1 MAVSVGENQLQR
13 IIRDLHDA
21 VSELSK
27 EYTENG
33 EPITDDSTS
42 LHKFSYKLEYLLQF
56 DQKEKT
62 TFLGTRKDY
71 WDYFSDCLAKIK
83 GANDGIRFVKSILEL
98 KTSLGKGRAF
108 IRYSLVHQR
117 LADTLQQCLIN
128 VKVTSD
134 WYYARSPLLKPH
146 LNADIINHLYELN
159 EVQFDIASRGY
170 DLDAAW
176 PTFARRTLGLVSS
189 PAHFWKP
196 PSRSSS
202 ISSLVSS
209 YSQAHD
215 FPSSPDFN
223 HSLMSEPVSKVDE
236 LRIELDHSEIKR
248 LKLQEQVRQLEQE
261 KHELVKISQLEGQ
274 SEKMKRSSIEE
285 ENSRLRKM
293 VEDVQRQLEVFL
305 STQSTAHDLQ
315 QCLKTLQ
322 LNSSEKLK
330 DSEETIVRLEKKT
343 RDYASQLQSSTQVLE
358 TIKASEQSKDSTS
371 SGLHA
376 RPNFVEHKNLELL
389 AKLDGVLNEKGQQ
402 TASHNDSAQK
412 VHKLLD
418 TFNVAEKEKIEM
430 QKKRSEQESLIE
442 KLTEE
447 LMLKEDAV
455 GEIKSKFS
463 SLTMISGEENSKQVE
478 QFKNP
483 KDKLEAALTV
493 KEEGTPNLQMQL
505 QDLQRHSEFLEK
517 QYEEKEKGTWKEMEE
532 LQQKYDT
539 LKESL
544 EEQIHFLT
552 EQLKAKEKDLS
563 NSNINVQK
571 LDEQRIKII
580 NEKEGLINTIAE
592 LEENMKQQSDKLE
605 QSKTECSNWK
615 SLNEK
620 LQQTIKRTEDT
631 NKELME
637 NRTVQEDELAS
648 LRASEK
654 HLQSQ
659 IDDAMVTVDEKEKKL
674 REENRHLHESYQ
686 KALMQNAVFEEA
698 IKRLEVENKDLKQ
711 DEANL
716 KEEISSLK
724 RDMKQHVTELEKNIA
739 ALKKTEKSL
748 EEQFQEKHRLLEEK
762 EKFIDELLV
771 KSVTF
776 EKQVMELER
785 QKLNLENAFL
795 QQTKSMESLTTEK
808 ASVEKEI
815 NSQMSVAERQLEL
828 NMKEVARLQPEVI
841 DLRTKLQS
849 ASEERMKT
857 QTKLDVTEASIEE
870 FRTFTEQLKGQ
881 IESLNR
887 NHVQELVQFKEKED
901 CLRKDKESE
910 AKVGAELET
919 MTASLKDQ
927 MLVLKQ
933 YSEKLELE
941 NTETKEL
948 LQRANVQMAELG
960 IQICTLTS
968 EKEDAKEKLTSVS
981 LQLQE
986 QCEEAGKEIN
996 KLNASMAA
1004 LRQENESLQ
1013 EELKQSENLAAAI
1026 HELQANLEKT
1036 EKQAKSH
1043 QETSKE
1049 EVSAVKF
1056 QMSSEVLNYENKIKS
1071 VTEELE
1077 NIKGQLKEQE
1087 EKMSDLEATVSQ
1099 LKVVNSDYSKQ
1110 LDDKAEQVKNS
1121 ETLIQ
1126 QHAQELQSLKENLAR
1141 IQEELFASQ
1150 KESKEYRD
1158 ELDKT
1163 VAEKQKEQMELLAE
1177 LDDLTRTKR
1186 NLEERLIELIKDK
1199 DTLWQKSDALEFE
1212 QKLRTEERWLVDRE
1226 AIHCLGCQSQ
1236 FTWLLRRHNCRLCGR
1251 IFCYY
1256 CSNNFVKTKHS
1267 GKKERCCRE
1276 CYMQHSAVIERF
1288 SEVDTCSTP
1297 ETPKGSPSLSA
1308 QAPPRPT
1315 PSVTVT
1321 DGISKQD
1328 DVTFDIITDDEINGI
1343 DDRDSLPPTGA
1354 EAPDSLKES
1363 FEQGTS
1369 EPKASSEEITPD
1381 ELEPTVQDAE
1391 IYLLK
1396 SGELTLRVPLNIE
1409 QIAQFGD
1416 DSRELFV
1423 KSSCYS
1429 VIPIAVEE
1437 AGPTISWVF
1446 SSEPKSISFSVVY
1459 QESVE
1464 SPLEQS
1470 KVLIPLTR
1478 CNSHRETIQGQLKVR
1493 NPGSYMLI
1501 FDNSFS
1507 RFISKKVQYNLTIEK
1522 PIIYDGSDYP

>member
-42 LHKFSYKLEYLLQF
+42 LQKFSYKLEYLLQF

-83 GANDGIRFVKSILEL
+83 GANDGIRFVKSIPEL

-128 VKVTSD
+128 VKVTGD
-134 WYYARSPLLKPH
+134 WYYSRSPLLKPH

-159 EVQFDIASRGY
+159 EVQFDIASRGH

-176 PTFARRTLGLVSS
+176 PTFARRTLGLVNS

-202 ISSLVSS
+202 INSLVSS

-223 HSLMSEPVSKVDE
+223 HSLMSEPVSIVDE
-236 LRIELDHSEIKR
+236 LRIELDQSEIKR
-248 LKLQEQVRQLEQE
+248 LKLQEQVNQLEQE
-261 KHELVKISQLEGQ
+261 KQELLKISSQPEG
-274 SEKMKRSSIEE
+274 
-285 ENSRLRKM
+285 
-293 VEDVQRQLEVFL
+293 QLEVSL
-305 STQSTAHDLQ
+305 STKSTAHDLQ
-315 QCLKTLQ
+315 QCLKTL
-322 LNSSEKLK
+322 NSSEKLK
-330 DSEETIVRLEKKT
+330 DSQETVVWLEKT
-343 RDYASQLQSSTQVLE
+343 TGDCASHFQSLTEELE
-358 TIKASEQSKDSTS
+358 AIEASEQIKDSNS
-371 SGLHA
+371 SIQA
-376 RPNFVEHKNLELL
+376 RPNVVEQKNLKFL

-402 TASHNDSAQK
+402 TASHCDTAQK
-412 VHKLLD
+412 IHELRDNFSV
-418 TFNVAEKEKIEM
+418 TEEEKIEM
-430 QKKRSEQESLIE
+430 QKNRSEQDSPIE
-442 KLTEE
+442 KLTDE
-447 LMLKEDAV
+447 LMLREDAA
-455 GEIKSKFS
+455 GEIESKFN
-463 SLTMISGEENSKQVE
+463 SLTIISAEENCKINKQVGDL
-478 QFKNP
+478 KNT
-483 KDKLEAALTV
+483 KDTFEEAPTV
-493 KEEGTPNLQMQL
+493 KEREASNLKMQL
-505 QDLQRHSEFLEK
+505 QDMQRHTELLEK
-517 QYEEKEKGTWKEMEE
+517 QYEEKEKGIWKEM
-532 LQQKYDT
+532 QQKYDT

-544 EEQIHFLT
+544 EEQIHSLT

-571 LDEQRIKII
+571 LDEHRIKII

-592 LEENMKQQSDKLE
+592 LEENMKRQSDKLE
-605 QSKTECSNWK
+605 QSKIECSNWK
-615 SLNEK
+615 SLHEK

-659 IDDAMVTVDEKEKKL
+659 IDDTMVTVDEKEKKL
-674 REENRHLHESYQ
+674 REENRHLDESYQ

-698 IKRLEVENKDLKQ
+698 IKKFEDENKDLKQ

-724 RDMKQHVTELEKNIA
+724 IDMKRHVTELEKNIA
-739 ALKKTEKSL
+739 ALKKREKSL
-748 EEQFQEKHRLLEEK
+748 EEQLQEKHRLLEEK
-762 EKFIDELLV
+762 EKFIDGLLD

-776 EKQVMELER
+776 EKQVRELQRE
-785 QKLNLENAFL
+785 KLNLENAIL

-808 ASVEKEI
+808 ASVEKAI
-815 NSQMSVAERQLEL
+815 NSQMYAAERQLEL
-828 NMKEVARLQPEVI
+828 NMKEVGRLQAKVI
-841 DLRTKLQS
+841 DLRGKLQS

-857 QTKLDVTEASIEE
+857 QAKLNVTEASLEE
-870 FRTFTEQLKGQ
+870 LRTFTEQLKGQ

-887 NHVQELVQFKEKED
+887 NHVQELVQFREKED

-910 AKVGAELET
+910 AKAWAEHET
-919 MTASLKDQ
+919 MTSSLKDQ
-927 MLVLKQ
+927 MSVLKQ
-933 YSEKLELE
+933 YLEKLELE

-948 LQRANVQMAELG
+948 LQRANVEMAELG

-968 EKEDAKEKLTSVS
+968 EKEDAKEKWTRVS

-1013 EELKQSENLAAAI
+1013 EELKQSENLADAI
-1026 HELQANLEKT
+1026 LDLQAKLEKT
-1036 EKQAKSH
+1036 EKQAKSL

-1049 EVSAVKF
+1049 EVFAVKF
-1056 QMSSEVLNYENKIKS
+1056 QMSSEVLNYQNKVKS

-1077 NIKGQLKEQE
+1077 NIKGQLKEHE
-1087 EKMSDLEATVSQ
+1087 EKMSDLEATASQ

-1110 LDDKAEQVKNS
+1110 LDEKAEQVKNS
-1121 ETLIQ
+1121 EALIQ
-1126 QHAQELQSLKENLAR
+1126 QNAEELQSLKDNLAR
-1141 IQEELFASQ
+1141 IQEELSASQ
-1150 KESKEYRD
+1150 KQSKEYRD

-1163 VAEKQKEQMELLAE
+1163 VAEKQKKQLELLAE
-1177 LDDLTRTKR
+1177 LDDLTQTKQ

-1199 DTLWQKSDALEFE
+1199 DALWQKSDALEFE
-1212 QKLRTEERWLVDRE
+1212 QKVRAEERWLVDRE
-1226 AIHCLGCQSQ
+1226 TNHCLDCKSQ
-1236 FTWLLRRHNCRLCGR
+1236 FTWWLRRHHCRLCGR

-1256 CSNNFVKTKHS
+1256 CSNNFVMTKHS

-1276 CYMQHSAVIERF
+1276 CYMQHSAVIKRF
-1288 SEVDTCSTP
+1288 SQADACSAP
-1297 ETPKGSPSLSA
+1297 ETPEGSPSLSA
-1308 QAPPRPT
+1308 QPPPRPS

-1321 DGISKQD
+1321 DGVSKQD
-1328 DVTFDIITDDEINGI
+1328 DVTFDIITDEELNVI
-1343 DDRDSLPPTGA
+1343 DDSDSLLPTDA
-1354 EAPDSLKES
+1354 EAPGSLKES
-1363 FEQGTS
+1363 FEQGTA
-1369 EPKASSEEITPD
+1369 EQNASSEVITPD

-1409 QIAQFGD
+1409 EIIQFGD
-1416 DSRELFV
+1416 DSRELFI

-1459 QESVE
+1459 QESAE

-1478 CNSHRETIQGQLKVR
+1478 CKSHQETVQGQLKVR

-1507 RFISKKVQYNLTIEK
+1507 RFISKKVFYNLTIEK
-1522 PIIYDGSDYP
+1522 PIIYDGSDFP

>member
-1 MAVSVGENQLQR
+1 MLGS
-13 IIRDLHDA
+13 
-21 VSELSK
+21 
-27 EYTENG
+27 
-33 EPITDDSTS
+33 
-42 LHKFSYKLEYLLQF
+42 QF

-71 WDYFSDCLAKIK
+71 WDYFTDCLAKIK

-128 VKVTSD
+128 VKVTRD

-236 LRIELDHSEIKR
+236 LRIELDHSEIKQ

-261 KHELVKISQLEGQ
+261 KQELVKISQLEGQ

-330 DSEETIVRLEKKT
+330 DSQETIVRLEKKT

-402 TASHNDSAQK
+402 TASHK
-412 VHKLLD
+412 VLD
-418 TFNVAEKEKIEM
+418 TFNVAKKEKIEM

-493 KEEGTPNLQMQL
+493 KEEETPNLQMQL

-580 NEKEGLINTIAE
+580 NEKEDLINTIAE

-724 RDMKQHVTELEKNIA
+724 RDMKRHVTELEKNIA

-828 NMKEVARLQPEVI
+828 NMKEVARFQPEVI

-910 AKVGAELET
+910 AKARAEHET
-919 MTASLKDQ
+919 ITASLKDQ
-927 MLVLKQ
+927 MLLLKQ

-948 LQRANVQMAELG
+948 LQRANVEMAELG

-1056 QMSSEVLNYENKIKS
+1056 QMSSEVLNYENKIK
-1071 VTEELE
+1071 
-1077 NIKGQLKEQE
+1077 
-1087 EKMSDLEATVSQ
+1087 
-1099 LKVVNSDYSKQ
+1099 VVNSDYSKQ
-1110 LDDKAEQVKNS
+1110 LDEKAEQVKNS

-1126 QHAQELQSLKENLAR
+1126 QHAQELQSLKDNLAR
-1141 IQEELFASQ
+1141 IQEELVASQ

-1226 AIHCLGCQSQ
+1226 AIHCLGCQ
-1236 FTWLLRRHNCRLCGR
+1236 
-1251 IFCYY
+1251 I
-1256 CSNNFVKTKHS
+1256 
-1267 GKKERCCRE
+1267 
-1276 CYMQHSAVIERF
+1276 
-1288 SEVDTCSTP
+1288 
-1297 ETPKGSPSLSA
+1297 
-1308 QAPPRPT
+1308 
-1315 PSVTVT
+1315 T
-1321 DGISKQD
+1321 DGVSKQD

-1429 VIPIAVEE
+1429 VILIAVEE

-1459 QESVE
+1459 QESAE

-1507 RFISKKVQYNLTIEK
+1507 RYVL
-1522 PIIYDGSDYP
+1522 

>member
-1 MAVSVGENQLQR
+1 MMSKLNKPKRGTPDSLPLDSATKGPADPAEPAPVSMSAVVSELEKLRAALTADLTAEFQNSFASFKASIDAIQTTVTSHGHRIDSLEHSADDTGDRVRELEASCVSLAADNKANKEKLSDLENRSRRQNLR
-13 IIRDLHDA
+13 IIGLPEGFEDA

-71 WDYFSDCLAKIK
+71 WDYFRDCLAKIK
-83 GANDGIRFVKSILEL
+83 GANDGIRFVKSIPEL

-176 PTFARRTLGLVSS
+176 PTFARRTLGLVNS

-236 LRIELDHSEIKR
+236 LRIELDHSEIKL

-261 KHELVKISQLEGQ
+261 KQELVKISQLEGQ
-274 SEKMKRSSIEE
+274 SEKMKRSNIEE

-389 AKLDGVLNEKGQQ
+389 AKLDGGLNEKRQQ

-447 LMLKEDAV
+447 LMLKEGAV

-463 SLTMISGEENSKQVE
+463 SLTMISGEENSKLNKQVE

-493 KEEGTPNLQMQL
+493 KEEETPNLQMQL
-505 QDLQRHSEFLEK
+505 QDLQRHCEFLEK
-517 QYEEKEKGTWKEMEE
+517 QYEEKEKGTWKNMEE

-544 EEQIHFLT
+544 EEQIHSLT

-571 LDEQRIKII
+571 LDEQRIKFI

-592 LEENMKQQSDKLE
+592 LEENMKQQSDKVE

-620 LQQTIKRTEDT
+620 LQQTVKRTEDI

-674 REENRHLHESYQ
+674 REENRHLDESYQ

-771 KSVTF
+771 KSVTY

-808 ASVEKEI
+808 ASVEKAI
-815 NSQMSVAERQLEL
+815 NSQMYVAERQLEL
-828 NMKEVARLQPEVI
+828 NIKEVARLQPEVI

-910 AKVGAELET
+910 AKAGAEIET
-919 MTASLKDQ
+919 LTASLKDQ

-933 YSEKLELE
+933 
-941 NTETKEL
+941 
-948 LQRANVQMAELG
+948 
-960 IQICTLTS
+960 
-968 EKEDAKEKLTSVS
+968 
-981 LQLQE
+981 
-986 QCEEAGKEIN
+986 
-996 KLNASMAA
+996 
-1004 LRQENESLQ
+1004 
-1013 EELKQSENLAAAI
+1013 
-1026 HELQANLEKT
+1026 
-1036 EKQAKSH
+1036 
-1043 QETSKE
+1043 
-1049 EVSAVKF
+1049 
-1056 QMSSEVLNYENKIKS
+1056 
-1071 VTEELE
+1071 
-1077 NIKGQLKEQE
+1077 
-1087 EKMSDLEATVSQ
+1087 
-1099 LKVVNSDYSKQ
+1099 
-1110 LDDKAEQVKNS
+1110 
-1121 ETLIQ
+1121 
-1126 QHAQELQSLKENLAR
+1126 

-1226 AIHCLGCQSQ
+1226 ANHCLGCQSQ

-1297 ETPKGSPSLSA
+1297 GTPKGSPSLSA

-1321 DGISKQD
+1321 DGVSKQD

-1369 EPKASSEEITPD
+1369 EPLCGRIFCYYCSNNFVKTKHSGKKERCCRECYMQHSAVIERFSEVDTCSTPGTPKGSPSLSAQAPPRPTPSVTVTDGVSKQDDVTFDIITDAEINGIDDRDSLPPTGAEAPDSLKESFEQGTSEPKASSEEVTPD

-1396 SGELTLRVPLNIE
+1396 SGELT
-1409 QIAQFGD
+1409 
-1416 DSRELFV
+1416 
-1423 KSSCYS
+1423 
-1429 VIPIAVEE
+1429 
-1437 AGPTISWVF
+1437 
-1446 SSEPKSISFSVVY
+1446 
-1459 QESVE
+1459 
-1464 SPLEQS
+1464 
-1470 KVLIPLTR
+1470 
-1478 CNSHRETIQGQLKVR
+1478 
-1493 NPGSYMLI
+1493 
-1501 FDNSFS
+1501 
-1507 RFISKKVQYNLTIEK
+1507 
-1522 PIIYDGSDYP
+1522 

>member
-1 MAVSVGENQLQR
+1 Q
-13 IIRDLHDA
+13 DA

-56 DQKEKT
+56 DQKEKI

-71 WDYFSDCLAKIK
+71 WDYCYDCLAKIK
-83 GANDGIRFVKSILEL
+83 GANEGIRFVKSIQEL

-159 EVQFDIASRGY
+159 EVQFDIASRGH

-176 PTFARRTLGLVSS
+176 PTFARRTLGLVNS

-202 ISSLVSS
+202 INSLVSS

-215 FPSSPDFN
+215 FPSSPDCN

-236 LRIELDHSEIKR
+236 LRIELDQSEIKR
-248 LKLQEQVRQLEQE
+248 LKLQEQVQ
-261 KHELVKISQLEGQ
+261 
-274 SEKMKRSSIEE
+274 KMKRSSIEE

-293 VEDVQRQLEVFL
+293 VEDVQRQLEVSL
-305 STQSTAHDLQ
+305 STQCTAHDLQ
-315 QCLKTLQ
+315 QCLKTLR

-330 DSEETIVRLEKKT
+330 DSQEIIVQLEKTT
-343 RDYASQLQSSTQVLE
+343 RDYASQLQSLTQVLE

-376 RPNFVEHKNLELL
+376 IPSGVEHKNLELL
-389 AKLDGVLNEKGQQ
+389 ANLHGVLNEKGQQ
-402 TASHNDSAQK
+402 TASHNGSAQK

-418 TFNVAEKEKIEM
+418 KFNVAEKEKMEM
-430 QKKRSEQESLIE
+430 QKKRSEQESPIE
-442 KLTEE
+442 ELTEE
-447 LMLKEDAV
+447 LMLREDAL
-455 GEIKSKFS
+455 GEIESKFS
-463 SLTMISGEENSKQVE
+463 SLTMISREENSELNKQVE
-478 QFKNP
+478 QFKKP
-483 KDKLEAALTV
+483 KDKLKATLTV
-493 KEEGTPNLQMQL
+493 KEEETPNLQRQL
-505 QDLQRHSEFLEK
+505 QDLQRHSELLKK
-517 QYEEKEKGTWKEMEE
+517 QCDEKEKRTCKEMKE

-544 EEQIHFLT
+544 EEQISSLT
-552 EQLKAKEKDLS
+552 AQLKAKEKDLS

-592 LEENMKQQSDKLE
+592 LEENMKKQSNKLE

-637 NRTVQEDELAS
+637 NRTVQENELAR
-648 LRASEK
+648 LWASEK

-659 IDDAMVTVDEKEKKL
+659 IDDAMVTVDENEKKL

-716 KEEISSLK
+716 KEEMSSLK
-724 RDMKQHVTELEKNIA
+724 RDMKRHVTELEKNTA
-739 ALKKTEKSL
+739 ALKKSEKSL
-748 EEQFQEKHRLLEEK
+748 EEQLQEKHRLLEEK
-762 EKFIDELLV
+762 EKFIDELIV

-785 QKLNLENAFL
+785 EKLNLENAFL
-795 QQTKSMESLTTEK
+795 QQTKSMESLSTEK

-815 NSQMSVAERQLEL
+815 NSQISVAERQLEL
-828 NMKEVARLQPEVI
+828 NVKEVARLQPEVI

-857 QTKLDVTEASIEE
+857 QTKFDVTEASLEE

-901 CLRKDKESE
+901 CLRKDKECE
-910 AKVGAELET
+910 AKAWAELET
-919 MTASLKDQ
+919 MTASLKHQ
-927 MLVLKQ
+927 VSVLKQ

-948 LQRANVQMAELG
+948 LQRANVEMAELG

-968 EKEDAKEKLTSVS
+968 EKEDVKEKLTSVS

-986 QCEEAGKEIN
+986 QCEEMGKEMDR
-996 KLNASMAA
+996 LNASMAA
-1004 LRQENESLQ
+1004 IRQENKSLQ
-1013 EELKQSENLAAAI
+1013 EELKQSENLADTLLD
-1026 HELQANLEKT
+1026 LQVNLEKT

-1056 QMSSEVLNYENKIKS
+1056 QMSSEVLNYENKMKT

-1077 NIKGQLKEQE
+1077 NIKGQLKEKE

-1110 LDDKAEQVKNS
+1110 LDEKAEQVKNS

-1126 QHAQELQSLKENLAR
+1126 QHAEELQSLKDNLAR

-1158 ELDKT
+1158 DLEKT

-1226 AIHCLGCQSQ
+1226 TNHCLGCQSQ
-1236 FTWLLRRHNCRLCGR
+1236 FTWLLRRHNCRLCGH

-1256 CSNNFVKTKHS
+1256 CSNNFVMTKHG

-1276 CYMQHSAVIERF
+1276 CCMQHSAVIERF
-1288 SEVDTCSTP
+1288 SQVDACSAP
-1297 ETPKGSPSLSA
+1297 QTPKGSPSLSA

-1315 PSVTVT
+1315 PGVTVT
-1321 DGISKQD
+1321 DDVSKRD

-1343 DDRDSLPPTGA
+1343 DDSDSLPPTGA
-1354 EAPDSLKES
+1354 EAPDSLKETLK
-1363 FEQGTS
+1363 QGTS
-1369 EPKASSEEITPD
+1369 EPNASSEVITPD
-1381 ELEPTVQDAE
+1381 ELQPTVQDAE

-1416 DSRELFV
+1416 GSRELFI

-1437 AGPTISWVF
+1437 SGPTISWVF
-1446 SSEPKSISFSVVY
+1446 SSEPKSISFSIVY
-1459 QESVE
+1459 QESSE

-1478 CNSHRETIQGQLKVR
+1478 CNSHKETIQGQLKVR

-1507 RFISKKVQYNLTIEK
+1507 RFV
-1522 PIIYDGSDYP
+1522 